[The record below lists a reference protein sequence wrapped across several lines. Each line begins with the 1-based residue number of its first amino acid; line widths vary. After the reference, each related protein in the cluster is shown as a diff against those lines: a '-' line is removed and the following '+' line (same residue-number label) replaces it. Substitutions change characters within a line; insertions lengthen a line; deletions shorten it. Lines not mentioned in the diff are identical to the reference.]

1 MHACMKTCESLV
13 CVYAFFDC
21 VPARCS
27 RCLEKIERDMEPIMA
42 LRSRFSLKTIADAT
56 MTTTR
61 LAVFITDEVTGPT

>member
-1 MHACMKTCESLV
+1 MSVRFLTV
-13 CVYAFFDC
+13 CKRVFLLLQVF
-21 VPARCS
+21 
-27 RCLEKIERDMEPIMA
+27 EKIERDMIPIMA

>member
-1 MHACMKTCESLV
+1 
-13 CVYAFFDC
+13 
-21 VPARCS
+21 
-27 RCLEKIERDMEPIMA
+27 MEPIMA